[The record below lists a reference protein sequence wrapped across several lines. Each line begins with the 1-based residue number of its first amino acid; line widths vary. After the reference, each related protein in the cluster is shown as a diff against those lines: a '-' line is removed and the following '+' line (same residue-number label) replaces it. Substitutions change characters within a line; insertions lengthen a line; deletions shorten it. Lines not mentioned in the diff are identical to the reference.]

1 MGRASDVHAGPLL
14 PRPRAG
20 RTQTERQSRKTEKR
34 IGLSHRMADPSR
46 RLGWEEAG
54 RQVVVRRVSRLDT
67 AAHERRWIR
76 SGGNRSRALG
86 SVTARFAGAGV
97 KIAGVVWG
105 RAAPAKVGVERSRS
119 SKFPGRGMLS
129 SPSSRRLTRPLLER
143 LATSLRVMRPAPIW
157 LRENRFDGE
166 HEVII
171 GFGEHGIQNGADDF
185 PRTGIAIPASAERLF
200 DPLSNSLF
208 SPACR

>member
-97 KIAGVVWG
+97 KIACVAWG

-143 LATSLRVMRPAPIW
+143 LHKGARVRAAQSLRNLLDTPVTEQEASPLFEFR
-157 LRENRFDGE
+157 LVGE
-166 HEVII
+166 VRKS
-171 GFGEHGIQNGADDF
+171 Q
-185 PRTGIAIPASAERLF
+185 IARSQVPDQHVFAQ
-200 DPLSNSLF
+200 P
-208 SPACR
+208 